1 MATITSRKVF
11 SANVNLPPDTATSL
25 RTLMRNSPLHWGLES
40 DLTTPSMD
48 SILGSEA
55 GIIPSAT
62 VYVGSDANVRG
73 GAIGGS
79 TYKGVTVL
87 GGTNY
92 SLQDFGQAGMID
104 PNQVWLYNQSG
115 CTIDVTFQAR

>member
-1 MATITSRKVF
+1 MTTSRKVF
-11 SANVNLPPDTATSL
+11 SANVTLPANTATSL
-25 RTLMRNSPLHWGLES
+25 ATLMRNSALHWGLQS
-40 DLTTPSMD
+40 DLTSPSMD

-55 GIIPSAT
+55 GIIPSGN

-87 GGTNY
+87 GGSNY
-92 SLQDFGQAGMID
+92 SLQDFGPAGMID
-104 PNQVWLYNQSG
+104 PNQIYFYNQSG
-115 CTIDVTFQAR
+115 CTMDVTFQAR